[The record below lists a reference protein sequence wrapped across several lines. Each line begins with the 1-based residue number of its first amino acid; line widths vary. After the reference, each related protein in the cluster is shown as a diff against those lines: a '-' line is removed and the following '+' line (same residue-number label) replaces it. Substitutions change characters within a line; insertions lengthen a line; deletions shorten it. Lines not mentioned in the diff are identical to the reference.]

1 MIVVDRAPSAGQ
13 VVDTETAREFMQETL
28 ARISDA
34 EVRAVAQELERKHE
48 GFARRLSDGR
58 GAHLEASDIHVLLR
72 SIFATRRRIAGFEA
86 SLSLDWWRGAILELL
101 EGSTSLPQRFRTFVD
116 ALPETLDLRV
126 RRDLAS
132 ELLHFSDPDRYWLW
146 TRWMWEPEARTGA
159 LPLVVTSAFVLDAA
173 DPGDT
178 YLRIGEAVVFVQ
190 QTAEAA
196 GLQRGVRG
204 IFGTDVYLACVYG
217 VYLYTVLRLRMTQ
230 EFNKVIPALP
240 ELIRRLLGTYRL
252 EI

>member
-1 MIVVDRAPSAGQ
+1 MVDRAPSAGQ

-34 EVRAVAQELERKHE
+34 EVQAVAQELERKHE

-58 GAHLEASDIHVLLR
+58 SAHVEVADIHAMLR
-72 SIFATRRRIAGFEA
+72 SIFATRRRIAAFEA
-86 SLSLDWWRGAILELL
+86 APSLDWWRGAIPELL
-101 EGSTSLPQRFRTFVD
+101 EGSRPLPQRFQAFVD
-116 ALPETLDLRV
+116 ALPETLDVRV
-126 RRDLAS
+126 RRDLTS

-146 TRWMWEPEARTGA
+146 TRWIWEPEARTGA
-159 LPLVVTSAFVLDAA
+159 LPLVVTSDFVLDAP
-173 DPGDT
+173 DMGDA
-178 YLRIGEAVVFVQ
+178 YVRVGEAVVFVQ